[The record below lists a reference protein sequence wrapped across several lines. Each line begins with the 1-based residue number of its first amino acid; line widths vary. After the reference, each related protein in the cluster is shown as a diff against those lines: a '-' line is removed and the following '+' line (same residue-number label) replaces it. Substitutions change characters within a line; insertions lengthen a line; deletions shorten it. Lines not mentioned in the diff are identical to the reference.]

1 MKNLVSVRMYAIYKG
16 CTETYIHRL
25 IRDGKLNHEEVSGE
39 RRIAVTPEV
48 YDRITKIEH
57 LLTEAKNDRI

>member
-25 IRDGKLNHEEVSGE
+25 IRDGKLNYEEVSGE
-39 RRIAVTPEV
+39 RRIAVSSEV
-48 YDRITKIEH
+48 YDKITKIEH

>member
-48 YDRITKIEH
+48 YDRITKIERIIE
-57 LLTEAKNDRI
+57 EAKKERL